1 MHQAIEQ
8 QKDFGLLS
16 IRASAEGTVDKL
28 YLTHTM
34 DRLIDHSISVTG
46 TSLTSSTTSVGEIVL
61 IEDND
66 NFIRREH
73 PFGLPDYPF
82 GTTWRPGAPGIYYI
96 HAVARDKISQNL
108 ILSAPIK
115 ITSTSSTGFL
125 PEITMNKVATNM
137 VYTGPTSV
145 SLQATA
151 TDRDG
156 HIQQVAFY
164 ENGRLI
170 DTVVASP
177 YSTSM
182 DINASGM
189 YEVYAVASDDDGND
203 ITTVVQRIKVNEVED
218 LLAPLTVSPVS
229 TFAGGTVNLTANYR
243 ATGYLLFHYD
253 RPCLCKWS
261 IRWGGRTITIHTSR
275 IRRGRPRTRLYL

>member
-1 MHQAIEQ
+1 MFPLEHPQRAQ
-8 QKDFGLLS
+8 WTNS
-16 IRASAEGTVDKL
+16 ISPTPWTD
-28 YLTHTM
+28 
-34 DRLIDHSISVTG
+34 LIDHSISVTG
-46 TSLTSSTTSVGEIVL
+46 TSLKRNGGEIVL

-73 PFGLPDYPF
+73 SFGLPDYPF

-125 PEITMNKVATNM
+125 PEIEMSKVATDM

-177 YSTSM
+177 YSTVL

-203 ITTVVQRIKVNEVED
+203 ITSVVQRIKVNEVED
-218 LLAPLTVSPVS
+218 ILAPLAVSPAS
-229 TFAGGTVNLTANYR
+229 TFAGGNHQPNRQLSSTI
-243 ATGYLLFHYD
+243 GYLLFHYD

-261 IRWGGRTITIHTSR
+261 ICWGGRTITIHTSR
-275 IRRGRPRTRLYL
+275 IWRGGPWTRLYL

>member
-1 MHQAIEQ
+1 MTAPFPSLVVGDFNPGLSISFNQTTGHALGDSWSFTGQPDNVVVPISTQTGQVGVQRARDALHQAIEQ

-73 PFGLPDYPF
+73 SFGLPDYPF
-82 GTTWRPGAPGIYYI
+82 GTTWRPEHLVSITFMPWLEI
-96 HAVARDKISQNL
+96 KISQNL

-189 YEVYAVASDDDGND
+189 YEVYAALVMMMAM
-203 ITTVVQRIKVNEVED
+203 I
-218 LLAPLTVSPVS
+218 
-229 TFAGGTVNLTANYR
+229 
-243 ATGYLLFHYD
+243 
-253 RPCLCKWS
+253 
-261 IRWGGRTITIHTSR
+261 
-275 IRRGRPRTRLYL
+275 